1 MTIEFPSSV
10 AILGAGPI
18 GLEAALYARYLG
30 CNVTVFEKRT
40 VADNVLHWG
49 HVRMFSP
56 FEMNCSS
63 LGLGA
68 IAAQDAGFRS
78 PDPNALLTGRQW
90 AEQYLLP
97 LSRTD
102 LLASTVKEQTDVIAV
117 GRWQTLKG
125 DLPSERRA
133 DQPFHILLR
142 NTSGH
147 EFAHT
152 ADIVIDAT
160 GTFSNPNLLGQ
171 GGIPAIGESVLGNA
185 IDYSIPDPWGK
196 DRRRFENRHTLLVGG
211 GYSAASTAVTLAELS
226 LTAPETRLTW
236 VLRQST
242 SRVDGCPMVRIVEDQ
257 LGERDRLAQ
266 TANQFAASDLV
277 NCWNNTMVHSLARD
291 QPDGDF
297 NVELKGDHAGMYQFD
312 NIVANVGY
320 HPNNQIFAE
329 LQVPTC
335 YVSDG
340 PIKLA
345 ASLLQSSSANC
356 LDQITHGIDALKNP
370 EPNFFVLGSKSYGR
384 NSKFLVSLGLEQIR
398 ETFASLAGRS
408 DLDIYSSLT

>member
-30 CNVTVFEKRT
+30 CNVTIFEKRT

-49 HVRMFSP
+49 HVQMFSP

-63 LGLGA
+63 LGLAA
-68 IAAQDAGFRS
+68 ITAQDAEFRS
-78 PDPNALLTGRQW
+78 PGANALLTGRQW

-102 LLASTVKEQTDVIAV
+102 LLANTVKEQTEVVAV
-117 GRWQTLKG
+117 GRCQTLKG

-152 ADIVIDAT
+152 ADVVIDTT

-171 GGIPAIGESVLGNA
+171 GGIPAIGEAALAND
-185 IDYSIPDPWGK
+185 IDYSIPDLLGK

-211 GYSAASTAVTLAELS
+211 GYSAASTAVFLAELS

-236 VLRQST
+236 ILRRSP
-242 SRVDGCPMVRIVEDQ
+242 SGVNSCPIARIIEDQ
-257 LGERDRLAQ
+257 LVERDRLAQ
-266 TANQFAASDLV
+266 TANQFATSDLV
-277 NCWNNTMVHSLARD
+277 NCWNNTMVYSLTRD
-291 QPDGDF
+291 QPDGVF
-297 NVELKGDHAGMYQFD
+297 NVELKGDRTGIYQFD
-312 NIVANVGY
+312 NIVANTGY
-320 HPNNQIFAE
+320 HPNNQIFSE

-340 PIKLA
+340 PVKLA

-356 LDQITHGIDALKNP
+356 LDQITHGINALKQP

-384 NSKFLVSLGLEQIR
+384 NSQFLVSLGLEQIR
-398 ETFASLAGRS
+398 ETFASLGGRS
-408 DLDIYSSLT
+408 DLDIYSSLP